1 MEREIEV
8 YSSKTELVSAVAKK
22 IIGIISSAIQENGLC
37 TVALAG
43 GNTPRE
49 VYSLLA
55 EDPYKSRINWN
66 KVELFWGD
74 ERTVTPDHPG
84 SNFRMVKETLLARI
98 DVPQENVHRMRGE
111 IDPTEAAAEYREI
124 LKREFETI
132 TPCFDLVLL
141 GVGDDGHTASIFP
154 RTNAIEENHES
165 VVAVFVPKFSTW
177 RITLTLPVLNA
188 AKNVMF
194 IISGGSK
201 SEIAKR
207 VINGEQTTKELPV
220 TLVRPKNGTLHWMLD
235 SEAAATSNVEN

>member
-1 MEREIEV
+1 M
-8 YSSKTELVSAVAKK
+8 
-22 IIGIISSAIQENGLC
+22 
-37 TVALAG
+37 
-43 GNTPRE
+43 
-49 VYSLLA
+49 
-55 EDPYKSRINWN
+55 
-66 KVELFWGD
+66 
-74 ERTVTPDHPG
+74 
-84 SNFRMVKETLLARI
+84 KETLLAGI

-165 VVAVFVPKFSTW
+165 VVAVFVPKLSTW

-235 SEAAATSNVEN
+235 SERRVLSGARLYFPIQIRQGDCAKPVRRQNLGDKILPGFLFHYQRCCLQQSLRFPDH